1 MRSHAKLQASILRY
15 CFATLCVA
23 GLSVAALCSI
33 ASPLAAQQ
41 SSSFASPKSA
51 ESSRSP
57 LSAPAYQ
64 LQVGDSVD
72 IFYRMTPE
80 YNQTVT
86 ILPGGDVS
94 LQLLG
99 TVHLA
104 GLDLQQA
111 HDAILTR
118 AAARLRDPEVSLS
131 LKDVNK
137 DHYAVIGEVTT
148 PGKYDLHGPVSV
160 MEALATAGGFRS
172 TSSQQNV
179 LLVRRLS
186 PNSEYGEVSQID
198 FRKLRR
204 LNTTTELPM
213 VHNGDVVW
221 VTASKLAKIE
231 RLIKLANLG
240 VYYPLP

>member
-1 MRSHAKLQASILRY
+1 MRSHPVLRSSILG
-15 CFATLCVA
+15 LCVA
-23 GLSVAALCSI
+23 TLAFTAPAL
-33 ASPLAAQQ
+33 PAQQ
-41 SSSFASPKSA
+41 SPSP
-51 ESSRSP
+51 RIP

-64 LQVGDSVD
+64 LQVGDTVD
-72 IFYRMTPE
+72 LFYRMTPE

-111 HDAILTR
+111 HDAVLAR
-118 AAARLRDPEVSLS
+118 AATRLRDPEVSLS

-137 DHYAVIGEVTT
+137 DHYAVIGEVIT
-148 PGKYDLHGPVSV
+148 PGKFDLHGPVSV
-160 MEALATAGGFRS
+160 LEALASAGGFRS
-172 TSSQQNV
+172 TSSQNNV

-186 PNSEYGEVSQID
+186 PTSEYGEVSQID

-204 LNTTTELPM
+204 LNASTDVPM
-213 VHNGDVVW
+213 IHNGDVLW
-221 VTASKLAKIE
+221 VTSSKLGRLE
-231 RLIKLANLG
+231 RLIKLANPGLL
-240 VYYPLP
+240 VPLN

>member
-1 MRSHAKLQASILRY
+1 MRSHPVLRASL
-15 CFATLCVA
+15 LCVA
-23 GLSVAALCSI
+23 VSLAVLAPSV
-33 ASPLAAQQ
+33 PAQQ
-41 SSSFASPKSA
+41 TPST
-51 ESSRSP
+51 RTP

-118 AAARLRDPEVSLS
+118 AATRLRDPEVSLS

-148 PGKYDLHGPVSV
+148 PGKFELHGPVSV
-160 MEALATAGGFRS
+160 MEALASAGGFRP
-172 TSSQQNV
+172 TSSQNNV
-179 LLVRRLS
+179 ILVRRLS
-186 PNSEYGEVSQID
+186 PTSEYGEASQID

-204 LNTTTELPM
+204 LNTSTDLPM
-213 VHNGDVVW
+213 VHNGDVLW
-221 VTASKLAKIE
+221 VTSSKLAKME

>member
-1 MRSHAKLQASILRY
+1 MRSHPVLRASL
-15 CFATLCVA
+15 LCVA
-23 GLSVAALCSI
+23 VSLAVLAPSV
-33 ASPLAAQQ
+33 PAQQ
-41 SSSFASPKSA
+41 TPSA
-51 ESSRSP
+51 RTS

-64 LQVGDSVD
+64 LQVGDTVD
-72 IFYRMTPE
+72 LFYRMTPE

-118 AAARLRDPEVSLS
+118 AATRLRDPEVSLS
-131 LKDVNK
+131 LKDVSK

-148 PGKYDLHGPVSV
+148 PGKFDLHGPVSV
-160 MEALATAGGFRS
+160 MEALASAGGFRS
-172 TSSQQNV
+172 TSSQNNV

-186 PNSEYGEVSQID
+186 ATSEYGEVSQID

-204 LNTTTELPM
+204 LNTSTEVPM
-213 VHNGDVVW
+213 VHNGDVLW
-221 VTASKLAKIE
+221 VTTSKLAKTE
-231 RLIKLANLG
+231 RIVKLFNPG
-240 VYYPLP
+240 IFYYPFQ

>member
-1 MRSHAKLQASILRY
+1 MRSHPVLRASVLG
-15 CFATLCVA
+15 LCA
-23 GLSVAALCSI
+23 SVL
-33 ASPLAAQQ
+33 PLTSSSLPAQQ
-41 SSSFASPKSA
+41 NPSA
-51 ESSRSP
+51 RTP

-64 LQVGDSVD
+64 LQIGDTVD

-111 HDAILTR
+111 HDAVLTR
-118 AAARLRDPEVSLS
+118 ANTRLRDPEISLS

-137 DHYAVIGEVTT
+137 DHYSVMGEVGS
-148 PGKYDLHGPVSV
+148 PGRYDLHGPVSV
-160 MEALATAGGFRS
+160 MDALAAAGGFRA
-172 TSSQQNV
+172 TSSQHNV
-179 LLVRRLS
+179 LLVRRLN
-186 PNSEYGEVSQID
+186 PTSEYGEVSQID

-204 LNTTTELPM
+204 LNASTELPM
-213 VHNGDVVW
+213 LHSGDVLW
-221 VTASKLAKIE
+221 VTSSKFAKTE
-231 RLIKLANLG
+231 RIVKLANPG
-240 VYYPLP
+240 VYYPLR

>member
-1 MRSHAKLQASILRY
+1 
-15 CFATLCVA
+15 
-23 GLSVAALCSI
+23 
-33 ASPLAAQQ
+33 
-41 SSSFASPKSA
+41 
-51 ESSRSP
+51 
-57 LSAPAYQ
+57 
-64 LQVGDSVD
+64 
-72 IFYRMTPE
+72 MTPE

-111 HDAILTR
+111 HNAILTR
-118 AAARLRDPEVSLS
+118 AATRLRDPEVSLS

-186 PNSEYGEVSQID
+186 PTSEYGEVSQID